1 MLVLDSDEV
10 AHMNSKVYID
20 NTLIQPIDESIMY
33 NRF

>member
-10 AHMNSKVYID
+10 AHMNKVYID
-20 NTLIQPIDESIMY
+20 NTLIQPIEESIMY